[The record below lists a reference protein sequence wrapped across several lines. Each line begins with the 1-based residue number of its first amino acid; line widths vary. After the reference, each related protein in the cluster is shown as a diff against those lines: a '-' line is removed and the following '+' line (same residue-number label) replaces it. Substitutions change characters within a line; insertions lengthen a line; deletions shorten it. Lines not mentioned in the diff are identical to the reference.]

1 MENEEQE
8 DMSCIWNVKEEDR
21 HCKLCLLTHCDERKN
36 EKYRRHGKVMP
47 KMRNLKR
54 DEEIVF
60 EVEYYNACRTAASR
74 LKENFGV
81 VMITRREDD
90 GIHVVRI
97 S

>member
-60 EVEYYNACRTAASR
+60 EVEYYNPDVRDKLS
-74 LKENFGV
+74 KHIFHFG
-81 VMITRREDD
+81 IKR
-90 GIHVVRI
+90 
-97 S
+97 